1 MNEDLNAGDC
11 VRCDR
16 KGLIART
23 RGGLCWWCAR
33 EDPTLPGWLLELRGV
48 QSLTRGDLVDLRNTV
63 HRVTRGK
70 GGRPTEL
77 TWRMVVTAYEALRS
91 EGDKP
96 TQEKVAERVGFEVRA
111 VQECARKN
119 GGWPPNP

>member
-1 MNEDLNAGDC
+1 VNEDLNAGDC

-23 RGGLCWWCAR
+23 RGNLCWWCAR
-33 EDPTLPGWLLELRGV
+33 EDPTLPGW
-48 QSLTRGDLVDLRNTV
+48 SLTVRSQSDRASLLSLRKMAE
-63 HRVTRGK
+63 RLSRGK